1 MIFPSS
7 FYSKKQIMEAE
18 PIKRRLRSNKRKN
31 VFNKK
36 EKIKDKKKVCN
47 NCFILTIEVHIKII

>member
-36 EKIKDKKKVCN
+36 EKIKDKKKCVITVL
-47 NCFILTIEVHIKII
+47 F